1 MYRSTKENKGEY
13 TLKTFIKRGI
23 ELTSI
28 SEFNSFRKRYLP
40 QMGGVKCLFLLFDYY
55 TSLVRYGATVSDFF
69 EY

>member
-40 QMGGVKCLFLLFDYY
+40 QMGEA
-55 TSLVRYGATVSDFF
+55 VRKL
-69 EY
+69 

>member
-28 SEFNSFRKRYLP
+28 SVFNSFRKRYLP
-40 QMGGVKCLFLLFDYY
+40 QIGGGKMFVF
-55 TSLVRYGATVSDFF
+55 TI
-69 EY
+69 

>member
-13 TLKTFIKRGI
+13 TLKPFIKRGI

-40 QMGGVKCLFLLFDYY
+40 QMGGKMFVF
-55 TSLVRYGATVSDFF
+55 TI
-69 EY
+69 